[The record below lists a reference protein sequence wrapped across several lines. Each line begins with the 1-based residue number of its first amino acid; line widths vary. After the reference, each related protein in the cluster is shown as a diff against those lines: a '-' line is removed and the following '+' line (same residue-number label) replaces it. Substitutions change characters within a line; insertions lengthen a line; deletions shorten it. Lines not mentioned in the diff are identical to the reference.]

1 MNNFELGQK
10 IKTLRTSK
18 GLSQEE
24 LAQQAGISLR
34 TVQRI
39 ENDEAEPRGDTLIR
53 LAAVLN
59 VKPEELAEAEK
70 PEPGNKNHIALLNLS
85 ALAFIAFPLL
95 GVLVPLMLWSF
106 NKGKMKNIDEAGK
119 KLLNFQISW
128 CIAVLVVTIGTI
140 AEGIISTGNIGVDL
154 LSTVIFGLYG
164 MYILNFVFVISNTI
178 RALNSRGMFYKPAVQ
193 FIR

>member
-59 VKPEELAEAEK
+59 VKPEELVEAEK

-128 CIAVLVVTIGTI
+128 CVAVLVVTIGTI
-140 AEGIISTGNIGVDL
+140 AAGIISTGNIGVDL
-154 LSTVIFGLYG
+154 LSTVVFGLYG